1 MRDGPHETI
10 TCSGPERS
18 LRKEIKGA
26 GSLLGIP
33 YYRKNLY
40 VMWVA
45 TFLVSASWTQVMPF
59 LPVFLSEMGVTEGLN
74 MWAGIA
80 ISAHFVTGIF
90 MMPVWGKLGDKYGR
104 KAMAVRAGFSLSL
117 IYLLTSFATA
127 PWHVALL
134 RLLNGALTGFIP
146 MSIAL
151 IGTNTPPQ
159 YAARYV
165 ASVQTSSA
173 AGTVIGP
180 VLGGT
185 LAGLFGV
192 RGALVASATLVF
204 LSTVLALLLVTER
217 RRPQPSEPTTLLAD
231 LRTAL
236 GMPVMWVAMFISM
249 IGQAATMGVQPI
261 LVLHIEAMLGQAAS
275 PFLSG
280 FILALPGLALF
291 LSATR
296 WVGLLDRYPLTQVAL
311 IAFLGAGVG
320 YVVSGIV
327 GNIWLWLPLFFVA
340 SIFAAAFRPLGAAV
354 VSMDVPEDFRG
365 RAYGLQTSATTLGGL
380 IGPLMAGFTAD
391 LLGRTAVFIVL
402 GILLLA
408 SPVVVA
414 RHMAHARAAQRIEE
428 GQRA

>member
-1 MRDGPHETI
+1 
-10 TCSGPERS
+10 
-18 LRKEIKGA
+18 
-26 GSLLGIP
+26 
-33 YYRKNLY
+33 
-40 VMWVA
+40 MWVA